1 MTFKMNFIKEEH
13 EMKKRNSKMLL
24 SFFIGAVFVLLTYS
38 GVLAAGDCTKPNE
51 SPNTCWS
58 FNLGYTIEVMVP
70 GVLNQDMGLQE
81 WSYKLSKSK
90 NASANMIYLGI
101 EKDIYVDQLN
111 SDFNDY
117 LETCEGN
124 ANENIG
130 VGDCLRQF
138 MGWPANFPTSSST
151 ITYYIKPVENSTPT
165 PIFMKGSN
173 DTESGAIL
181 GPAADKAEVIE
192 STFFIDQTDDGRA
205 LAVKMDRNGN
215 IIEAWKCDAD
225 CENFPTNFDLIE
237 TPTISLSETFFCIPA
252 DGVNFI
258 DNSDLDIGSD
268 SITSLHCGSVE
279 FRDVDSSIQ
288 FSNRGSCRVLPS
300 GGLFCY

>member
-1 MTFKMNFIKEEH
+1 MQ
-13 EMKKRNSKMLL
+13 KRNFKMLL
-24 SFFIGAVFVLLTYS
+24 SFLIGAVFVLLTYS
-38 GVLAAGDCTKPNE
+38 AVLAADCTKPNE

-70 GVLNQDMGLQE
+70 GVFDQDKGLQE
-81 WSYKLSKSK
+81 WTYKLSKNK

-101 EKDIYVDQLN
+101 EKEIYVDQSN
-111 SDFNDY
+111 SDFRDY
-117 LETCEGN
+117 LEPCEGN

-138 MGWPANFPTSSST
+138 MGWSANFPTSSAT
-151 ITYYIKPVENSTPT
+151 ITYYIKPVESTTPT
-165 PIFMKGSN
+165 PIFMKASDN
-173 DTESGAIL
+173 TESGAIL

-225 CENFPTNFDLIE
+225 CENFETNFTKIT
-237 TPTISLSETFFCIPA
+237 TPTIPLSETYFCIPA
-252 DGVNFI
+252 DGADFD
-258 DNSDLDIGSD
+258 DNSDLTIGGEPV
-268 SITSLHCGSVE
+268 TNLHCGSVE
-279 FRDVDSSIQ
+279 FKDVDSSIQ